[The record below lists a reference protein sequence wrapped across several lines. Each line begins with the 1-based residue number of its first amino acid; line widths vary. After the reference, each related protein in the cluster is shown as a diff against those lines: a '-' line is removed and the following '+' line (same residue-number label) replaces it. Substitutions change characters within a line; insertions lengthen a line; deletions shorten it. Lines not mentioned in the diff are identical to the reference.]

1 MTEKN
6 KPGIIESIIYVQV
19 GAIQLAKEVIEHAE
33 EVGEALVAS
42 KLRVAKSVG
51 KFTID
56 FGSREI
62 EAFVSKLFG
71 STNEPVFDDEVEE
84 IDEDIME
91 NDVESIDANSLAI
104 PGYDSLAASQVI
116 QRLND
121 LSDEQLKLVEDY
133 ELSHRQRRT
142 ILAKLA
148 QLSS

>member
-1 MTEKN
+1 MTEKY

-19 GAIQLAKEVIEHAE
+19 GAIKLVKEAIEHAE

-42 KLRVAKSVG
+42 KLSVAKSVG

-56 FGSREI
+56 FGGREI
-62 EAFVSKLFG
+62 EALANKLFG
-71 STNEPVFDDEVEE
+71 STNEPEFYDEVDEAEEE
-84 IDEDIME
+84 IEE
-91 NDVESIDANSLAI
+91 NDGESIDVNSLAI

-121 LSDEQLKLVEDY
+121 LSEEQLKLVEDY

-142 ILAKLA
+142 ILAKLT